1 QVAFH
6 KLCVSEE
13 QQSQLKEIYKF
24 QKHFAHE
31 YSETDQEAAT
41 AKLVE
46 LKLDQVARKDLE
58 NRWSVCTSARSG
70 SIQRTLFQCSEDWRR
85 RTPYPFKGC
94 IAHVEVIEKDNG
106 LVTWIA
112 GFFEHN
118 EACQAAFLERCP
130 PIPLHEH
137 VYEVALQ
144 QLQSGASITAI
155 QDKNREMIANKCYR
169 DMSTYDLAS
178 ANVRYLFLPSDHG
191 TLYRKAAR
199 NIGVDARELPQHN
212 VDAWLNPDSPQY
224 NPEVSKAVFHY
235 SARAEA
241 GDRFEI
247 CISTPE
253 MDEAAYQHAHHSQ
266 LVLDGTFGICSS
278 RLLLF
283 IALAVDEDR
292 KGVPIAFLLFS
303 ASANARA
310 THASYDSSIL
320 VKLLGAW
327 KSRLVCKFGSF
338 EPYSCITDTDT
349 KERNALTTV
358 WPHIILLICKF

>member
-1 QVAFH
+1 MSVRGLGRGLDRNRIGIGSESEIAFH

-13 QQSQLKEIYKF
+13 QQSQLKEIYKS
-24 QKHFAHE
+24 QKHFEHE
-31 YSETDQEAAT
+31 YSETEQEAAT

-70 SIQRTLFQCSEDWRR
+70 SIQRTLFQCGCGYDSKARQIRDEAKGVKRSSEDWRR

-137 VYEVALQ
+137 VYKVALQ

-155 QDKNREMIANKCYR
+155 QDKNREMIANRCYR
-169 DMSTYDLAS
+169 DMSSYDLAS
-178 ANVRYLFLPSDHG
+178 ANVQYLFLPSDHG

-199 NIGVDARELPQHN
+199 NIGVNAWELPQHN

-224 NPEVSKAVFHY
+224 NPEISKAVFHY
-235 SARAEA
+235 SAQAEA
-241 GDRFEI
+241 GD
-247 CISTPE
+247 
-253 MDEAAYQHAHHSQ
+253 
-266 LVLDGTFGICSS
+266 
-278 RLLLF
+278 
-283 IALAVDEDR
+283 
-292 KGVPIAFLLFS
+292 
-303 ASANARA
+303 
-310 THASYDSSIL
+310 
-320 VKLLGAW
+320 
-327 KSRLVCKFGSF
+327 
-338 EPYSCITDTDT
+338 
-349 KERNALTTV
+349 
-358 WPHIILLICKF
+358 